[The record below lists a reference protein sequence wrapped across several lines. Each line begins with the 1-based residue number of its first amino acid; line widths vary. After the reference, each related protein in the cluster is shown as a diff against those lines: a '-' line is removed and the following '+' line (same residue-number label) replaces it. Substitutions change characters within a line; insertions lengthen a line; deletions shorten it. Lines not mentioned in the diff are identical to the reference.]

1 MSGMGRESRCVLFD
15 WGDTLMRD
23 FPEFSG
29 PMASWS
35 HVEALPN
42 VKEVLSE
49 LQPQWTLALAT
60 NSIDSDETEIW
71 KALDR
76 AGLRSLLHKVFCF
89 QTIGHSKPSLDFFDY
104 IVKDLRLDRHRMV
117 MVGDGFEKDVLGAN
131 QSGIRGIWFN
141 ESSAEVR
148 TGKMHKTISDFRSL
162 PEALASFDIESVTY
176 DGRECGQQ

>member
-1 MSGMGRESRCVLFD
+1 MSGIARESRCVLLD

-29 PMASWS
+29 AMDAWP
-35 HVEALPN
+35 HVEVIPN
-42 VKEVLSE
+42 VKEVLAE
-49 LQPQWTLALAT
+49 LRPQWTLALAT
-60 NSIDSDETEIW
+60 NSIDSDETAIW

-76 AGLRSLLHKVFCF
+76 VGLCALLDKVYCF
-89 QTIGHSKPSLDFFDY
+89 QTIGHSKPAPSFFDY
-104 IVKDLRLDRHRMV
+104 IVKDLGMDKCHMV

-148 TGKMHKTISDFRSL
+148 VGKMYKTIFDFRSL
-162 PEALASFDIESVTY
+162 PGALAAFDIES
-176 DGRECGQQ
+176 ES